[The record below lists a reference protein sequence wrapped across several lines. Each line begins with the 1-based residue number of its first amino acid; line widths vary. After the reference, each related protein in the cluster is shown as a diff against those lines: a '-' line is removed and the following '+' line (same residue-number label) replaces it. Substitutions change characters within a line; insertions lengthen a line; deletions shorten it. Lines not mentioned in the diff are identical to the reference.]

1 MNQKKI
7 YTKRF
12 QGKGKEEDKT
22 VDQELA
28 EKHCYKTNRKEA
40 QHFPWTFTEV
50 CVCVCV
56 CENCLVGSDS
66 LRPHDYRSPG
76 SSVHGI
82 LQARKL
88 EWVAIPIPR
97 GSSQSRDRTGVS
109 RIAGRFFT
117 VWATREALTEVITS
131 EK

>member
-7 YTKRF
+7 YTKIL

-22 VDQELA
+22 VDQLA
-28 EKHCYKTNRKEA
+28 EKHCYKMNRKEA

-50 CVCVCV
+50 CVC
-56 CENCLVGSDS
+56 ESCLVRSDS
-66 LRPHDYRSPG
+66 LRPHDYSSPG

-117 VWATREALTEVITS
+117 IWATREAVTEVITS